1 MGAWGSSESR
11 GAQCLNGLGVWGLQ
25 HQQMH
30 DLWLL
35 EQQGSMEVVS
45 NIVVLSGASGSS
57 SKGLRQAAVVAR
69 TCGVHML
76 SSVPAAGVCVCV
88 CGNRGQLQV
97 HVWWQGPGPA
107 AAAGVRADGVL
118 VHGCRGQLQVYMW

>member
-1 MGAWGSSESR
+1 MCMWAWGSSESR
-11 GAQCLNGLGVWGLQ
+11 GAQYLIGSGVWGLQ

-57 SKGLRQAAVVAR
+57 SKGLRQAVVVAR

-76 SSVPAAGVCVCV
+76 
-88 CGNRGQLQV
+88 R
-97 HVWWQGPGPA
+97 
-107 AAAGVRADGVL
+107 
-118 VHGCRGQLQVYMW
+118 